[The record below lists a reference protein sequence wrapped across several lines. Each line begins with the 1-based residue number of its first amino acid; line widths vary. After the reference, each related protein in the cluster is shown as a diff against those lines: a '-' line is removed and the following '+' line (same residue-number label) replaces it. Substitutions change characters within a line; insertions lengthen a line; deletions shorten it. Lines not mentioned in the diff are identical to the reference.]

1 MSFCEFCGNEIGYLP
16 FKCKYCGGTFCK
28 KHRLPEN
35 HECSFELKHTP
46 LVPLVKRESYSKSVE
61 VKKDSAIKQPRKL
74 RRYIKRQD
82 EPISLQPKRST
93 RWNTNY
99 LATKTLLVLIV
110 TISILASILL
120 NIGLG
125 SYIFFS
131 LYGLYNNLAWY
142 TIFTSLFITELNI
155 FSFTFFIEIFFMIIM
170 LFFTYLL
177 SRSIEI
183 GFGSWF
189 LFKLYIIST
198 IFSALFYTILRLTL
212 VGIFPIDLYFIPI
225 GFAWGGLLGLISYS
239 LFPMMNQEVT
249 ALMVIIP
256 MRMRGRSFLYIIIL
270 FRLFPLLINPF
281 YFIYYLP
288 DLGGILGSYLLYK
301 HQQRKIYNA

>member
-1 MSFCEFCGNEIGYLP
+1 MSFCEFCGIEIGYLP

-46 LVPLVKRESYSKSVE
+46 VVPLVKRGSSQPSKE
-61 VKKDSAIKQPRKL
+61 KKQKTLKQPRNLKKYL
-74 RRYIKRQD
+74 KRQD
-82 EPISLQPKRST
+82 EQISLQPKKKS
-93 RWNTNY
+93 RWNTNFM
-99 LATKTLLVLIV
+99 ATKTLLILIV
-110 TISILASILL
+110 VTSILASILM

-131 LYGLYNNLAWY
+131 LHGLYNYFAWH
-142 TIFTSLFITELNI
+142 TILTSIFITELNI
-155 FSFTFFIEIFFMIIM
+155 FSFAFIIEIFFLIIM

-177 SRSIEI
+177 SRSIEV

-189 LFKLYIIST
+189 LVKLYLIST
-198 IFSALFYTILRLTL
+198 LFSVFFYTLLRLTL
-212 VGIFPIDLYFIPI
+212 IGIFPIDIYSFPI

-256 MRMRGRSFLYIIIL
+256 MRMRGRSFLYIIIIL
-270 FRLFPLLINPF
+270 RLFPLLINPL

-288 DLGGILGSYLLYK
+288 DLGGILGAYLLFK
-301 HQQRKIYNA
+301 TQQRKMYNA

>member
-1 MSFCEFCGNEIGYLP
+1 MSFCEFCGIEIGYLP

-46 LVPLVKRESYSKSVE
+46 LVPLVKRGSSQPSKE
-61 VKKDSAIKQPRKL
+61 KKGKTLKQPRNLKKYL
-74 RRYIKRQD
+74 KRQD
-82 EPISLQPKRST
+82 EKISLQPKRKS
-93 RWNTNY
+93 RLNTNFI
-99 LATKTLLVLIV
+99 ATKTLLILIV
-110 TISILASILL
+110 VISILASILM
-120 NIGLG
+120 NFGLG

-131 LYGLYNNLAWY
+131 LYGLYNYLAWY
-142 TIFTSLFITELNI
+142 TILTSLFITELNI
-155 FSFTFFIEIFFMIIM
+155 FSFLFFIEVIFLIIM
-170 LFFTYLL
+170 LIFTYLI

-189 LFKLYIIST
+189 LIKLYLIST
-198 IFSALFYTILRLTL
+198 LSSAFFYTLLRLTL
-212 VGIFPIDLYFIPI
+212 VGIFPIELYGFPI

-239 LFPMMNQEVT
+239 LFPMMDKEVT

-270 FRLFPLLINPF
+270 LRLFPLLINPL
-281 YFIYYLP
+281 YFVYYLP

-301 HQQRKIYNA
+301 HQKRKIYNA